1 MIWLVLEDSTDRLEG
16 PAVVNVL
23 VHDLRFTAVSTL
35 GMTLFLRLA
44 FAWKI

>member
-1 MIWLVLEDSTDRLEG
+1 MIWLVLEGSTDRLEW
-16 PAVVNVL
+16 PAVANVL
-23 VHDLRFTAVSTL
+23 VHDLRFSAVSNL